1 VLGTNLERSPA
12 ADLSG
17 SDIPE
22 LRRYRLRRS
31 EDEITSYVGMIVF
44 LGSWAMMFA
53 ALFFAY
59 AVVRLR
65 APMWPPPDQPTLPI
79 LIPGL
84 NTAVIALSSAVV
96 AVAVRAHAF
105 GRHRRAAVGLGLG
118 AVSGALFLALQAMVW
133 VGLWRAGLAPS
144 GGPYA
149 SVFYAL
155 TAFHALHVVVGLAA
169 LGTLAIRTQ
178 PPRAATRSAVRL
190 WGMFWHFVGVV
201 WVALYVA
208 VYLL

>member
-1 VLGTNLERSPA
+1 VLGTNVERSAA
-12 ADLSG
+12 ADAPA
-17 SDIPE
+17 SDVPE
-22 LRRYRLRRS
+22 LRRYRLRRTD
-31 EDEITSYVGMIVF
+31 DEITSYIGMIVF

-65 APMWPPPDQPTLPI
+65 APMWPPPDQPMLPVVV
-79 LIPGL
+79 PGL
-84 NTAVIALSSAVV
+84 NTLVIAASSAAV
-96 AVAVRAHAF
+96 AVAVQAHAL
-105 GRHRRAAVGLGLG
+105 GRNRRASIGLGVG
-118 AVSGALFLALQAMVW
+118 AVLGALFLALQALVW
-133 VGLWRAGLAPS
+133 AGLWRTGLRPS

-169 LGTLAIRTQ
+169 LATLAIRGR
-178 PPRAATRSAVRL
+178 RAGATRRSSVRL

-201 WVALYVA
+201 WVVLYVA

>member
-12 ADLSG
+12 ADLPA
-17 SDIPE
+17 SDVPE

-31 EDEITSYVGMIVF
+31 EDEITSYVGMIIF

-65 APMWPPPDQPTLPI
+65 APMWPPPDQPALPI

-84 NTAVIALSSAVV
+84 NTVVIAGSSAAV
-96 AVAVRAHAF
+96 AVAVRAHAL
-105 GRHRRAAVGLGLG
+105 GRQPRAAIGLGLG
-118 AVSGALFLALQAMVW
+118 AAFGALFLALQAVVW
-133 VGLWRAGLAPS
+133 VGLWRAGLLPT

-155 TAFHALHVVVGLAA
+155 TAFHALHVVVGLVA
-169 LGTLAIRTQ
+169 LGTLAIRAQ
-178 PPRAATRSAVRL
+178 PPRGTTRSAVRL

>member
-1 VLGTNLERSPA
+1 VLGAN
-12 ADLSG
+12 
-17 SDIPE
+17 IPE
-22 LRRYRLRRS
+22 LQRYRLRRT
-31 EDEITSYVGMIVF
+31 DEEVTSYVGMIIF

-65 APMWPPPDQPTLPI
+65 APMWPPPDQPALPI

-84 NTAVIALSSAVV
+84 NTVVIAGSSAAVG
-96 AVAVRAHAF
+96 VAVRAHAL
-105 GRHRRAAVGLGLG
+105 GRPSRAAIGLGLG
-118 AVSGALFLALQAMVW
+118 AALGTLFLVLQAVVW
-133 VGLWRAGLAPS
+133 FGLWRDGLVPT

-155 TAFHALHVVVGLAA
+155 TVFHALHVVVGLAA
-169 LGTLAIRTQ
+169 LAALAIRAQ
-178 PPRAATRSAVRL
+178 LPRGTTRSAVRL

>member
-12 ADLSG
+12 ADLPA

-84 NTAVIALSSAVV
+84 NTVVIAVSSAAV

-118 AVSGALFLALQAMVW
+118 AVFGALFLALQAMVW

-169 LGTLAIRTQ
+169 LGTLAIRMQ
-178 PPRAATRSAVRL
+178 PLRATTRSAVRL

>member
-1 VLGTNLERSPA
+1 MLGTNLERSPA
-12 ADLSG
+12 ADLPA
-17 SDIPE
+17 SDVPE

-31 EDEITSYVGMIVF
+31 EDEITSYVGMIIF

-65 APMWPPPDQPTLPI
+65 APMWPPPDQPALPI

-84 NTAVIALSSAVV
+84 NTVVIAGSSAAV
-96 AVAVRAHAF
+96 AVA
-105 GRHRRAAVGLGLG
+105 
-118 AVSGALFLALQAMVW
+118 VW
-133 VGLWRAGLAPS
+133 VGLWRAGLLPT

-155 TAFHALHVVVGLAA
+155 TAFHALHVVVGLVA
-169 LGTLAIRTQ
+169 LGALAIRAQ
-178 PPRAATRSAVRL
+178 PPRGTTRSAVRL